1 MQCTMERAAL
11 GLAVVGAVNW
21 GLVGLFRLDLVAKL
35 LGGPDSRLSR
45 AVYSLVGIAG
55 GYAAK
60 GLLPR

>member
-1 MQCTMERAAL
+1 MQTTLERVAL

-21 GLVGLFRLDLVAKL
+21 GLVGLFQFDLVAKL
-35 LGGPDSRLSR
+35 LGGPNTSLSR
-45 AVYSLVGIAG
+45 AVYSLVGVAG